1 MRALSVAIGA
11 SLLLG
16 VVSLSSQ
23 AEAKDLTGRAGVG
36 YTNTIPGTGSAISA
50 RYWVNP
56 QFGIEGNLGMLLVDP
71 DEGDSQ
77 NNFGIGLGVLYA
89 FIAEPNLNVYGT
101 GGLSFGSVSAPAPT
115 TGNPGATEGK
125 TAIGFGAGMGTEW
138 FFVGTPNL
146 GFTTQFGL
154 TFTSVQD
161 SANTISLGGGEFAQ
175 FGVRYYFG
183 GPKGPGL

>member
-1 MRALSVAIGA
+1 M
-11 SLLLG
+11 LLG
-16 VVSLSSQ
+16 VVSLSSE
-23 AEAKDLTGRAGVG
+23 AEAKDLSGRVGVG
-36 YTNTIPGTGSAISA
+36 YTNTLPATGSAISA

-56 QFGIEGNLGMLLVDP
+56 QLGIEGNLGMLLIDP

-77 NNFGIGLGVLYA
+77 NNFGIGVGVLYA
-89 FIAEPNLNVYGT
+89 FIDEPNLNVYGT
-101 GGLSFGSVSAPAPT
+101 GGLSFGSVSVATPT
-115 TGNPGATEGK
+115 GSEGK
-125 TAIGFGAGMGTEW
+125 TAIGFGAGIGTEW

-161 SANTISLGGGEFAQ
+161 SANTIALGGGEFAQ

-183 GPKGPGL
+183 GPKGPGQ